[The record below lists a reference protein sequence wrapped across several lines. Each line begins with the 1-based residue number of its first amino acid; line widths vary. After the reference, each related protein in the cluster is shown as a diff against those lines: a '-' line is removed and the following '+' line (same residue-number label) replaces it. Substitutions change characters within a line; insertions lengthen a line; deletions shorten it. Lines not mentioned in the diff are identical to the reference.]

1 MYWKMTGNQCQ
12 NFQRRYVLSVVRI
25 WVSSAQDTSC
35 SVAVVTSWS
44 NGKHRARFARK
55 VHIGLITL
63 CSTSFGTYL
72 LHITWYRTLSAK
84 GCTVQCSLQPVKW
97 YKTGRLN
104 PIEHPTGTNI
114 DGLEFNITSNSM
126 CTSEN
131 KITYFLEVLAT
142 RQSHNSAFYC
152 AAYENCIGC
161 PETECKCGC
170 VGLCYSRPAILK
182 GNPVKLK
189 MLYLDFSVGPSLVLL
204 PFKSHIT

>member
-1 MYWKMTGNQCQ
+1 MYKRHGT
-12 NFQRRYVLSVVRI
+12 RRYHGIIRNS
-25 WVSSAQDTSC
+25 
-35 SVAVVTSWS
+35 
-44 NGKHRARFARK
+44 GK
-55 VHIGLITL
+55 
-63 CSTSFGTYL
+63 
-72 LHITWYRTLSAK
+72 LSACASSGYFLRFFECGPGYEAMYVVNFHVSFDYTGTVIFEHPK
-84 GCTVQCSLQPVKW
+84 DVTVKPNVWANFSCTVQCSLQPVKW

-170 VGLCYSRPAILK
+170 VGLCYSRPAFLK
-182 GNPVKLK
+182 GKPVKLK
-189 MLYLDFSVGPSLVLL
+189 MLYLDFSVVPSLVLL